1 MMDDLATTARAMV
14 ADGKG
19 ILAADES
26 TGTIAKRFA
35 SLGVES
41 TEGTRLDYRQILV
54 SAPGL
59 SDFISAVIFYD
70 ETLRQQMPDGTP
82 IATFL
87 AAHGMI
93 PGIKVDRGLV
103 PLAPSSVEQVTEG
116 LDGLAAR
123 LVEYRELG
131 ARFAKWRA
139 VFHVGPGLPSAAA
152 IDVNAWLLGRYA
164 RVCQDGGM
172 VPIVEPEV
180 LMNGAHSLEDCA
192 SATSRTL
199 AAVFSELRAHGVSL
213 PGTVLK
219 TNMVTPGSVVFAS
232 ASPAEVARRT
242 VEVLRAYV
250 PDEVSGIAFLSGGQ
264 SEEDATANLDEIA
277 KLGPHPWRVSF
288 SFGRALQASALRAWG
303 GRHENAEAAQR
314 ALLERARAN
323 SHVLRSALSIGT

>member
-1 MMDDLATTARAMV
+1 MMELLASTASTMV

-35 SLGVES
+35 SLGVAS

-54 SAPGL
+54 GAPGL
-59 SDFISAVIFYD
+59 SEFISAVIFYD
-70 ETLRQQMPDGTP
+70 ETLRQGMPDGRP

-87 AAHGMI
+87 AAQGMI

-103 PLAPSSVEQVTEG
+103 ALAPSSAEQVTDG

-123 LVEYRELG
+123 LVEYRDLG

-139 VFHVGPGLPSAAA
+139 VFHIGPGRPSAAA
-152 IDVNAWLLGRYA
+152 IEVNAWLLGRYA
-164 RVCQDGGM
+164 RVSQDGGL

-199 AAVFSELRAHGVSL
+199 VAVFSELREHGVSL
-213 PGTVLK
+213 SGMVLK
-219 TNMVTPGSVVFAS
+219 PNMVTPGSAVFAS
-232 ASPAEVARRT
+232 ASPAELARRT
-242 VEVLRAYV
+242 VEVLRAHV
-250 PDEVSGIAFLSGGQ
+250 PAEVPGVTFLSGGQ
-264 SEEDATANLDEIA
+264 SEVDATANLDEIA
-277 KLGPHPWRVSF
+277 KLGPHPWRISF
-288 SFGRALQASALRAWG
+288 SFGRALQASSLRAWG
-303 GRHENAEAAQR
+303 GRHENAEAAQL

-323 SHVLRSALSIGT
+323 SDVLRRAMSIRT

>member
-1 MMDDLATTARAMV
+1 MIDELATTARAMV

-54 SAPGL
+54 GAPGL
-59 SDFISAVIFYD
+59 SEFISAVIFHD
-70 ETLRQQMPDGTP
+70 ETLRQRMPDGTP

-87 AAHGMI
+87 AAQRMI

-103 PLAPSSVEQVTEG
+103 PLAPSSAEQVTEG
-116 LDGLAAR
+116 LDRLAAR

-131 ARFAKWRA
+131 AQFAKWRA
-139 VFHVGPGLPSAAA
+139 VFHIGSGLPSAMA

-164 RVCQDGGM
+164 RVCQDGGVM
-172 VPIVEPEV
+172 PIVEPEV

-192 SATSRTL
+192 SATERTL
-199 AAVFSELRAHGVSL
+199 TAVFSELRGHGVWL

-219 TNMVTPGSVVFAS
+219 PNMVTPGSAVFAS

-242 VEVLRAYV
+242 VEVLRAHV
-250 PDEVSGIAFLSGGQ
+250 PAEVPGIAFLSGGQ
-264 SEEDATANLDEIA
+264 SEEEATANLDEIA

-323 SHVLRSALSIGT
+323 SDVLRRAQSIRA

>member
-1 MMDDLATTARAMV
+1 MMSELASMARAMV

-26 TGTIAKRFA
+26 SGTIAKRFA

-41 TEGTRLDYRQILV
+41 TEGTRLDYRQVLV
-54 SAPGL
+54 GAPGL
-59 SDFISAVIFYD
+59 SEFISAVIFYD
-70 ETLRQQMPDGTP
+70 ETLRQRMPDGTP
-82 IATFL
+82 MATFL
-87 AAHGMI
+87 AAQGMI

-139 VFHVGPGLPSAAA
+139 VFHVGPRLPSAVA

-164 RVCQDGGM
+164 RVSQDGGM

-192 SATSRTL
+192 SVTSRTL

-219 TNMVTPGSVVFAS
+219 SNMVTPGSAVFAS

-242 VEVLRAYV
+242 VELLRAHV
-250 PDEVSGIAFLSGGQ
+250 PAEVPGIAFLSGGQ

-277 KLGPHPWRVSF
+277 KLGPHPWRISF

-323 SHVLRSALSIGT
+323 SDVLRRALSIRT

>member
-1 MMDDLATTARAMV
+1 MIDELATTAVAMV

-41 TEGTRLDYRQILV
+41 TERTRLDYRQILV

-70 ETLRQQMPDGTP
+70 ETLRQRMPDGTP

-87 AAHGMI
+87 AAQGMI
-93 PGIKVDRGLV
+93 PGIKVDRGLF

-116 LDGLAAR
+116 LDRLAAR

-180 LMNGAHSLEDCA
+180 LMDGAHSLEDCA

-199 AAVFSELRAHGVSL
+199 TAVLSELRAHGVWL

-232 ASPAEVARRT
+232 ASPAEVAGRT
-242 VEVLRAYV
+242 VEVLRAHV
-250 PDEVSGIAFLSGGQ
+250 PAEVSGIAFLSGGQ
-264 SEEDATANLDEIA
+264 SEEAATANLDAIA
-277 KLGPHPWRVSF
+277 KLGPHPWRVSY

-303 GRHENAEAAQR
+303 GRHENAESAQR

>member
-1 MMDDLATTARAMV
+1 MMLGLATTARAMV
-14 ADGKG
+14 ADSKG

-41 TEGTRLDYRQILV
+41 TEETRLDYRQILV
-54 SAPGL
+54 GAPGL
-59 SDFISAVIFYD
+59 SEFISAVILYD
-70 ETLRQQMPDGTP
+70 ETLRQQMPDRTP

-87 AAHGMI
+87 AAQGMI

-116 LDGLAAR
+116 LDRLAAR

-131 ARFAKWRA
+131 AQFAKWRA
-139 VFHVGPGLPSAAA
+139 VLHVGPGLPSAAA
-152 IDVNAWLLGRYA
+152 IEVNAWLLGRYA
-164 RVCQDGGM
+164 RVCQDGGL

-199 AAVFSELRAHGVSL
+199 TAVFSELRAHGVSL
-213 PGTVLK
+213 AGTVLK
-219 TNMVTPGSVVFAS
+219 TNMVTPGSAIFAS

-242 VEVLRAYV
+242 VEVLRAHV
-250 PDEVSGIAFLSGGQ
+250 PADVPGVAFLSGGQ
-264 SEEDATANLDEIA
+264 SEEAATANLDEIA
-277 KLGPHPWRVSF
+277 RLGQHPWRICF
-288 SFGRALQASALRAWG
+288 SFGRALQESALRAWG
-303 GRHENAEAAQR
+303 GRHENAEAAQL

-323 SHVLRSALSIGT
+323 SHVLRRALSVRT

>member
-1 MMDDLATTARAMV
+1 MMDKLAAVASAMV
-14 ADGKG
+14 ADGRG

-26 TGTIAKRFA
+26 SGTIARRFA

-41 TEGTRLDYRQILV
+41 TERTRLDYRQILV
-54 SAPGL
+54 GAPGL
-59 SDFISAVIFYD
+59 SRFIGAVIFYD
-70 ETLRQQMPDGTP
+70 ETLRQRMPDGTP
-82 IATFL
+82 ILTFL
-87 AAHGMI
+87 SAQGMI

-103 PLAPSSVEQVTEG
+103 PLAPSSVEEVTEG

-131 ARFAKWRA
+131 AQFAKWRA
-139 VFHVGPGLPSAAA
+139 VFHIGPGLPSATA

-164 RVCQDGGM
+164 RVCQDGGV

-180 LMNGAHSLEDCA
+180 LIDGAHSLEDCA

-213 PGTVLK
+213 RGTVLK
-219 TNMVTPGSVVFAS
+219 PNMVTPGSAVFGS

-242 VEVLRAYV
+242 VEVLGTHV
-250 PDEVSGIAFLSGGQ
+250 PADVPGVAFLSGGQ

-288 SFGRALQASALRAWG
+288 SFSRALQASALRAWG

-314 ALLERARAN
+314 ALLERAEAN
-323 SHVLRSALSIGT
+323 SQVLRRAPSLRT

>member
-1 MMDDLATTARAMV
+1 MDKLAAVASAMV
-14 ADGKG
+14 ADGRG

-26 TGTIAKRFA
+26 SGTIARRFA

-41 TEGTRLDYRQILV
+41 TERTRLDYRQILV
-54 SAPGL
+54 GAPGL
-59 SDFISAVIFYD
+59 SRFIGAVIFYD
-70 ETLRQQMPDGTP
+70 ETLRQRMPDGTP
-82 IATFL
+82 IPTFL
-87 AAHGMI
+87 SAQGMI

-103 PLAPSSVEQVTEG
+103 PLAPSSVEEVTEG

-131 ARFAKWRA
+131 AQFAKWRA
-139 VFHVGPGLPSAAA
+139 VFHIGPGLPSATA

-164 RVCQDGGM
+164 RVCQDGGV

-180 LMNGAHSLEDCA
+180 LIDGAHSLEDCA

-213 PGTVLK
+213 RGTVLK
-219 TNMVTPGSVVFAS
+219 PNMVTPGSAVFGS
-232 ASPAEVARRT
+232 ESPAEVARRT
-242 VEVLRAYV
+242 VEVLGTHV
-250 PDEVSGIAFLSGGQ
+250 PADVPGVAFLSGGQ

-288 SFGRALQASALRAWG
+288 SFSRALQASALRAWG

-314 ALLERARAN
+314 ALLERAEAN
-323 SHVLRSALSIGT
+323 SQVLRRAPSLRT

>member
-1 MMDDLATTARAMV
+1 MV

-26 TGTIAKRFA
+26 TGTIARRFA

-82 IATFL
+82 IATLL
-87 AAHGMI
+87 AAHGMT

-131 ARFAKWRA
+131 APFAKWRA

-180 LMNGAHSLEDCA
+180 LMDGAHSLEDCA

-199 AAVFSELRAHGVSL
+199 AAVFSELRAHGVWL

-219 TNMVTPGSVVFAS
+219 PNMVTPGRAMLAS
-232 ASPAEVARRT
+232 ASPDEVARRT

-250 PDEVSGIAFLSGGQ
+250 PAEVPGIAFLSGGQ
-264 SEEDATANLDEIA
+264 SEEGATANLDAIA
-277 KLGPHPWRVSF
+277 RLGPHPWQLSY

>member
-1 MMDDLATTARAMV
+1 MSELASMARAMV
-14 ADGKG
+14 ADGRG

-26 TGTIAKRFA
+26 SGTIAKRFA

-41 TEGTRLDYRQILV
+41 TEGTRLDYRQVLV
-54 SAPGL
+54 GAPGL
-59 SDFISAVIFYD
+59 SEFISAVIFYD
-70 ETLRQQMPDGTP
+70 ETLRQRMPDGTP
-82 IATFL
+82 MATFL
-87 AAHGMI
+87 AAQGMI

-139 VFHVGPGLPSAAA
+139 VFHVGPRLPSAVA

-164 RVCQDGGM
+164 RVSQDGGM

-192 SATSRTL
+192 SVTSRTL

-219 TNMVTPGSVVFAS
+219 SNMVTPGSAVFAS

-242 VEVLRAYV
+242 VELLRAHV
-250 PDEVSGIAFLSGGQ
+250 PAEVPGIAFLSGGQ

-277 KLGPHPWRVSF
+277 KLGPHPWRISF

-323 SHVLRSALSIGT
+323 SDVLRRALSIRT

>member
-1 MMDDLATTARAMV
+1 MD
-14 ADGKG
+14 
-19 ILAADES
+19 
-26 TGTIAKRFA
+26 
-35 SLGVES
+35 S
-41 TEGTRLDYRQILV
+41 TEATRLDYRQILV
-54 SAPGL
+54 SASGL

-70 ETLRQQMPDGTP
+70 ETLRQRMPDGTP
-82 IATFL
+82 MSTFL
-87 AAHGMI
+87 AAQGMI

-103 PLAPSSVEQVTEG
+103 PLAPASVEQVTEG

-139 VFHVGPGLPSAAA
+139 VFHVGPGLPSALA

-164 RVCQDGGM
+164 RVSQDGGM
-172 VPIVEPEV
+172 VPVVEPEV
-180 LMNGAHSLEDCA
+180 LMNGAHSLEDGA
-192 SATSRTL
+192 SVTSRTL

-219 TNMVTPGSVVFAS
+219 SNMVTPGSAVFAS

-242 VEVLRAYV
+242 VEVLRAHV
-250 PDEVSGIAFLSGGQ
+250 PAEVPGIAFLSGGQ

-277 KLGPHPWRVSF
+277 KLGPHPWRISF
-288 SFGRALQASALRAWG
+288 SFGRALQASALRAWA
-303 GRHENAEAAQR
+303 GRYENAEAAQR

-323 SHVLRSALSIGT
+323 SHVLRRALSMRT

>member
-1 MMDDLATTARAMV
+1 MSELASMARAMV

-26 TGTIAKRFA
+26 SGTIAKRFA

-41 TEGTRLDYRQILV
+41 TEGTRLDYRQVLV
-54 SAPGL
+54 GAPGL
-59 SDFISAVIFYD
+59 SEFISAVIFYD
-70 ETLRQQMPDGTP
+70 ETLRQRMPDGTP
-82 IATFL
+82 MATFL
-87 AAHGMI
+87 AAQGMI

-139 VFHVGPGLPSAAA
+139 VFHVGPRLPSAVA

-164 RVCQDGGM
+164 RVSQDGGM

-192 SATSRTL
+192 SVTSRTL

-219 TNMVTPGSVVFAS
+219 SNMVTPGSAVFAS

-242 VEVLRAYV
+242 VELLRAHV
-250 PDEVSGIAFLSGGQ
+250 PAEVPGIAFLSGGQ
-264 SEEDATANLDEIA
+264 SEEDATANLDKIA
-277 KLGPHPWRVSF
+277 KLGPHPWRISF

-323 SHVLRSALSIGT
+323 SDVLRRALSIRT

>member
-1 MMDDLATTARAMV
+1 MDKLAAVASAMV
-14 ADGKG
+14 ADGRG

-26 TGTIAKRFA
+26 SGTIARRFA

-41 TEGTRLDYRQILV
+41 TERTRLDYRQILV
-54 SAPGL
+54 GAPGL
-59 SDFISAVIFYD
+59 SRFIGAVIFYD
-70 ETLRQQMPDGTP
+70 ETLRQRMPDGTP
-82 IATFL
+82 IPTFL
-87 AAHGMI
+87 SAQGMI

-103 PLAPSSVEQVTEG
+103 PLAPSSVEEVTEG

-131 ARFAKWRA
+131 AQFAKWRA
-139 VFHVGPGLPSAAA
+139 VFHIGPGLPSAMA

-164 RVCQDGGM
+164 RVCQDGGV

-180 LMNGAHSLEDCA
+180 LIDGAHSLEDCA

-213 PGTVLK
+213 RGTVLK
-219 TNMVTPGSVVFAS
+219 PNMVTPGSAVFGS

-242 VEVLRAYV
+242 VEVLGTHV
-250 PDEVSGIAFLSGGQ
+250 PAGVPGVAFLSGGQ

-288 SFGRALQASALRAWG
+288 SFSRALQASALRAWG

-314 ALLERARAN
+314 ALLERAEAN
-323 SHVLRSALSIGT
+323 SQVLRRAPSLRT

>member
-1 MMDDLATTARAMV
+1 MDKLAAVASAMV
-14 ADGKG
+14 AEGRG

-26 TGTIAKRFA
+26 SGTIARRFA

-41 TEGTRLDYRQILV
+41 TERTRLDYRQILV
-54 SAPGL
+54 GAPGL
-59 SDFISAVIFYD
+59 SRFIGAVIFYD
-70 ETLRQQMPDGTP
+70 ETLRQRMPDGTP
-82 IATFL
+82 IPTFL
-87 AAHGMI
+87 SAQGMI

-103 PLAPSSVEQVTEG
+103 PLAPSSVEQVTGG

-131 ARFAKWRA
+131 AQFAKWRA
-139 VFHVGPGLPSAAA
+139 VFHIGPGLPSAMA

-164 RVCQDGGM
+164 RVCQDGGV

-180 LMNGAHSLEDCA
+180 LIDGAHSLEDCA

-213 PGTVLK
+213 RGTVLK
-219 TNMVTPGSVVFAS
+219 PNMVTPGSAVFGS

-242 VEVLRAYV
+242 VEVLGTHV
-250 PDEVSGIAFLSGGQ
+250 PADVPGVAFLSGGQ

-288 SFGRALQASALRAWG
+288 SFSRALQASALRAWG
-303 GRHENAEAAQR
+303 GRHESAEAAQR
-314 ALLERARAN
+314 ALLERAEAN
-323 SHVLRSALSIGT
+323 SQVLRRAPSLRT

>member
-1 MMDDLATTARAMV
+1 MDELATTARAMV
-14 ADGKG
+14 ADGRG

-41 TEGTRLDYRQILV
+41 NEATRLDYRQILFG
-54 SAPGL
+54 APGL
-59 SDFISAVIFYD
+59 SRFIGAVILHD
-70 ETLRQQMPDGTP
+70 ETLRQRMPDGTP

-87 AAHGMI
+87 AAEGMI

-116 LDGLAAR
+116 LDGLAGR

-139 VFHVGPGLPSAAA
+139 VLHIGPGLASALA

-164 RVCQDGGM
+164 RVCQDGGV

-180 LMNGAHSLEDCA
+180 LMNGAHSLEECA
-192 SATSRTL
+192 SVTSRTL

-213 PGTVLK
+213 AAMVLK
-219 TNMVTPGSVVFAS
+219 PSMVTPGSVVFAS
-232 ASPAEVARRT
+232 SAPAEVARRT
-242 VEVLRAYV
+242 VEVLRDHV
-250 PDEVSGIAFLSGGQ
+250 PAEVPGIAFLSGGQ
-264 SEEDATANLDEIA
+264 SEEEATANLEEIA

-323 SHVLRSALSIGT
+323 SDVLRRALSIGA

>member
-1 MMDDLATTARAMV
+1 MDKLATVASAMV
-14 ADGKG
+14 ADGRG

-26 TGTIAKRFA
+26 SGTIARRFA

-41 TEGTRLDYRQILV
+41 TERTRLDYRQILV
-54 SAPGL
+54 GAPGL
-59 SDFISAVIFYD
+59 SRFIGGVIFYD
-70 ETLRQQMPDGTP
+70 ETLRQRMPDGTP
-82 IATFL
+82 IPTFL
-87 AAHGMI
+87 TAQGMI

-103 PLAPSSVEQVTEG
+103 PLAPSSVEEVTEG

-131 ARFAKWRA
+131 AQFAKWRA
-139 VFHVGPGLPSAAA
+139 VFHIGPGGLPSAMAV
-152 IDVNAWLLGRYA
+152 DVNAWLLGRYA
-164 RVCQDGGM
+164 RICQDGGV

-180 LMNGAHSLEDCA
+180 LIDGAHSLEDCA

-213 PGTVLK
+213 RGTVLK
-219 TNMVTPGSVVFAS
+219 PNMVTPGSAVFGA

-242 VEVLRAYV
+242 VEVLRTHV
-250 PDEVSGIAFLSGGQ
+250 PADVPGVAFLSGGQ

-277 KLGPHPWRVSF
+277 KLGPHPWRISF

-314 ALLERARAN
+314 ALLERAEAN
-323 SHVLRSALSIGT
+323 SQVLRRAPSLRT

>member
-1 MMDDLATTARAMV
+1 MDKLAAVASAMV
-14 ADGKG
+14 ADGRG

-26 TGTIAKRFA
+26 SGTIARRFA

-41 TEGTRLDYRQILV
+41 TERTRLDYRQILV
-54 SAPGL
+54 GAPGL
-59 SDFISAVIFYD
+59 SRFIGAVIFYD
-70 ETLRQQMPDGTP
+70 ETLRQRMPDGTP
-82 IATFL
+82 IPTFL
-87 AAHGMI
+87 SAQGMI

-103 PLAPSSVEQVTEG
+103 PLAPSSVEEVTEG

-131 ARFAKWRA
+131 AQFAKWRA
-139 VFHVGPGLPSAAA
+139 VFHIGPGLPSAMA

-164 RVCQDGGM
+164 RVCQDGGV

-180 LMNGAHSLEDCA
+180 LIDGAHSLEDCA

-213 PGTVLK
+213 RGTVLK
-219 TNMVTPGSVVFAS
+219 PNMVTPGSAVFGS

-242 VEVLRAYV
+242 VEVLGTHV
-250 PDEVSGIAFLSGGQ
+250 PADVPGVAFLSGGQ

-288 SFGRALQASALRAWG
+288 SFSRALQASALRAWG

-314 ALLERARAN
+314 ALLERAEAN
-323 SHVLRSALSIGT
+323 SQVLRRAPSLRT

>member
-1 MMDDLATTARAMV
+1 MMDKLATVASAMV
-14 ADGKG
+14 ADGRG

-26 TGTIAKRFA
+26 SGTIAGRFA

-41 TEGTRLDYRQILV
+41 TERTRLDYRQILV
-54 SAPGL
+54 GAPGL
-59 SDFISAVIFYD
+59 SRFIGAVIFYD
-70 ETLRQQMPDGTP
+70 ETLRQRMPDGTP
-82 IATFL
+82 IPTFL
-87 AAHGMI
+87 TAQGMI

-103 PLAPSSVEQVTEG
+103 PLAPSSVEEVTEG

-131 ARFAKWRA
+131 AQFAKWRA
-139 VFHVGPGLPSAAA
+139 VFHIGPGLPSAMA

-164 RVCQDGGM
+164 RVCQDGGV

-213 PGTVLK
+213 RGTVLK
-219 TNMVTPGSVVFAS
+219 PNMVTPGSAVFGS

-242 VEVLRAYV
+242 VEVLGTHV
-250 PDEVSGIAFLSGGQ
+250 PADVPGVAFLSGGQ

-288 SFGRALQASALRAWG
+288 SFSRALQASALRAWG

-314 ALLERARAN
+314 ALLERAEAN
-323 SHVLRSALSIGT
+323 SQVLRRAPSLRT

>member
-1 MMDDLATTARAMV
+1 MIDELATTAGAMV

-35 SLGVES
+35 SLGVEP
-41 TEGTRLDYRQILV
+41 TERTRLDYRQILV

-70 ETLRQQMPDGTP
+70 ETLRQRMPDGTP

-87 AAHGMI
+87 AAQGMI

-103 PLAPSSVEQVTEG
+103 ALAPSPVEQVTEG

-139 VFHVGPGLPSAAA
+139 VFHVGPGMPSAAA
-152 IDVNAWLLGRYA
+152 IEVNAWLLGRYA

-180 LMNGAHSLEDCA
+180 LMDGAHSLEDCA

-199 AAVFSELRAHGVSL
+199 AAALSELRAHGVWL

-242 VEVLRAYV
+242 VEVLRAHV
-250 PDEVSGIAFLSGGQ
+250 PAEVSGIAFLSGGQ
-264 SEEDATANLDEIA
+264 SEEAATANLDAIA
-277 KLGPHPWRVSF
+277 KLGPHPWQVSY

-303 GRHENAEAAQR
+303 GRHENGEAAQR